1 MYSVGCPRREME
13 LTPCPQAR
21 TGPLAADARIAG
33 TGVPGNG
40 RQRGRRLHWRFHCG
54 GTGAFGTSV
63 LPSAPGAPPGSG
75 RTKAPPARWRTRF
88 GMPAGGFSG
97 RFGMPSSPGCQD
109 RNNLRFRDREFPG
122 PV

>member
-63 LPSAPGAPPGSG
+63 RSWGAPGE
-75 RTKAPPARWRTRF
+75 RTDKSASRTVADSLRDASRWFLRTVRHAVKSW
-88 GMPAGGFSG
+88 M
-97 RFGMPSSPGCQD
+97 
-109 RNNLRFRDREFPG
+109 PG
-122 PV
+122 PEQPQIPGP